1 MLLLEEGRKKEKTDR
16 QKERKKKGRKEGSFS
31 FCSEVNPKF
40 SQVLR
45 KESSVW
51 LTCSL

>member
-16 QKERKKKGRKEGSFS
+16 KKEKKKGRKEGSFS